1 VPSCIEA
8 PIDSEVAET
17 NILLAGVAGL
27 KDRGMIVEV
36 VVIDFVSKNIQ
47 PLKDRVHPA
56 YLYTGVRDPSR
67 VTDKHI
73 WEENILNR
81 VEMMLRGVVVSAGAP
96 RSYSSWNLPPPVS
109 YDHLISYSP
118 AYWIVVCLMLIVLCP
133 SRPSARRIAAQAI

>member
-73 WEENILNR
+73 
-81 VEMMLRGVVVSAGAP
+81 
-96 RSYSSWNLPPPVS
+96 
-109 YDHLISYSP
+109 
-118 AYWIVVCLMLIVLCP
+118 
-133 SRPSARRIAAQAI
+133 